1 MGGASNYYPVMKK
14 VRMKINKLGSGSGVC
29 PLAYNTK
36 NKKTDEMYP
45 NSILKFSREKK
56 LHPTQKPV
64 LLLQYLIK
72 TYTKENETVLDNCMG
87 SGSTGVACHYLNRKF
102 IGIEKDENYFDI
114 ACRRIQNPE
123 QNPKPISKAG
133 NIFAE

>member
-1 MGGASNYYPVMKK
+1 MKK
-14 VRMKINKLGSGSGVC
+14 VKMKINKLGSGSGVC

-36 NKKTDEMYP
+36 SKRTDEAYP
-45 NSILKFSREKK
+45 SSILEFSREKK

-102 IGIEKDENYFDI
+102 IGIEKDEKYFAI
-114 ACRRIQNPE
+114 ACKRVQNPE